1 MTRDEF
7 KRSCK
12 NLRMTQE
19 AVCALLGYSRSAAH
33 RWTHYGFPS
42 IVVTVLRLL
51 ADGTLTPDDIRR
63 ATNGVEPRRL
73 QHDDTVRRAQ

>member
-19 AVCALLGYSRSAAH
+19 AVCALLGYSRSAVYH
-33 RWTHYGFPS
+33 WTHYGFPS

-51 ADGTLTPDDIRR
+51 ADGTITPDDIRR
-63 ATNGVEPRRL
+63 VTNGVEPRRIL
-73 QHDDTVRRAQ
+73 NDDPVRRAQ